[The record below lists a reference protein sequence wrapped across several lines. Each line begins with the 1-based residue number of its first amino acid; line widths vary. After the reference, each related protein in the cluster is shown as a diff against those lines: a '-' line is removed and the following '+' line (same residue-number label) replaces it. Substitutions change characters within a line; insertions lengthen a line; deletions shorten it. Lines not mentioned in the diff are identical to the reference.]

1 MPSSTMTSNFRAG
14 KHVSERY
21 TPGNKREREFPM
33 VRTKMP
39 DCGDETNTTN
49 SSQST
54 TTAALSLLRMS
65 RSSRSSSSPE
75 LHCTTAD
82 TTPANSTRPVLTSHS
97 ADELHTEVHL
107 PRSEPV
113 RKTFTTR
120 QKYNIQCCTLPVC
133 LITLQVLLG
142 VTVIVFGIT
151 MLLMT
156 PSLKTRD
163 APYWAGIVLFFAGG
177 LGLYFSAIRS
187 DAYQGS
193 VKIFAVKAVFF
204 TLSVICLFVNTIAS
218 AFCGIQGN
226 VINAMIHLESACKV
240 IETGCQCTRS
250 TDGLNRI
257 YMYNEVLDCVSF
269 LTNLRTYLYIQ
280 CALNAI
286 GGAASFMVVIL
297 LWRSRYMDFHSG
309 LRFYSYSAAIP
320 NHPWSDPSTPPYM
333 SHMNTNGAANQTVDC
348 TFTFEQQR

>member
-1 MPSSTMTSNFRAG
+1 MT
-14 KHVSERY
+14 K
-21 TPGNKREREFPM
+21 
-33 VRTKMP
+33 TKMT
-39 DCGDETNTTN
+39 DGGDETNTTN

-54 TTAALSLLRMS
+54 TTAAMSLLRMS

-75 LHCTTAD
+75 LHCTSATL
-82 TTPANSTRPVLTSHS
+82 PNSTQQVLTSHS

-113 RKTFTTR
+113 RKTFVNR

-142 VTVIVFGIT
+142 VTVIVFGVT
-151 MLLMT
+151 MLHMT

-163 APYWAGIVLFFAGG
+163 APYWAGIVLLFAGG
-177 LGLYFSAIRS
+177 VGLYFSAIRS

-193 VKIFAVKAVFF
+193 IKVFAVKAGFF

-226 VINAMIHLESACKV
+226 VIQTMLHSDSACK
-240 IETGCQCTRS
+240 IIDNGCQCTRS
-250 TDGLNRI
+250 SDDGFGRI
-257 YMYNEVLDCVSF
+257 YMYLDVLDCSSF
-269 LTNLRTYLYIQ
+269 LLNLQTYLYIQ

-333 SHMNTNGAANQTVDC
+333 SHVNANGNVNHQTVDC